1 MRKVYI
7 ILFVLIFCFFS
18 YSCAASGSSPNGGSS
33 SEDNGSLGNYE
44 ISNNLDELTAITIDD
59 NENYNYWS
67 SLINPSMNYKF
78 SYYYN
83 KFPFLTLNRITV
95 EFKKGVYAEVSLID
109 KEQNALFIATPN
121 ADGLCY
127 LFPKYKADQYDI
139 QIKYYN
145 KDYELVTVYDRV
157 SLIGLKDNKYD
168 ATYLDAA
175 LVNKDTIDLMFVV
188 DTTVSMNNEIEFL
201 QSKIEQIVKRVS
213 SRDSLVRTA
222 ILLYKDLDDNY
233 ITMYSK
239 FTTNIKDQVNFLS
252 NVFAYG
258 GGDFEEAVD
267 IAMNEAVLQDWGG
280 INSTKIIVH
289 IADAPCHDKDVSSW
303 NDAVLNCSKK
313 GIRLITVASTN
324 INVKTEYLFRSA
336 TILTGGTYVYITNE
350 EQMGYSPIVNPN
362 LYPEEEYLEYCLES
376 LILNYHY
383 GK

>member
-1 MRKVYI
+1 MRKFYI

-33 SEDNGSLGNYE
+33 SEDNANLGNYE

-188 DTTVSMNNEIEFL
+188 DSTVSMNNEIEFL

-324 INVKTEYLFRSA
+324 INAKTEYLFRSA

-376 LILNYHY
+376 LIINYHY